1 MRLNYIAN
9 ALSTTMRYTG
19 LVLLAP
25 VIVAL
30 IYHDFNSI
38 VPFISASLIA
48 IFIGWLLRRFPNTR
62 DLENLNDI
70 RKDEG
75 LFIVAISW
83 ISFALIAAIPY
94 LFYGLTPLN
103 ALFETASGITTTG
116 ATILTSLI

>member
-19 LVLLAP
+19 LILLAP

-48 IFIGWLLRRFPNTR
+48 IFIGWLLRQFPNTR

-103 ALFETASGITTTG
+103 ALFETASFGEH
-116 ATILTSLI
+116 